1 MIQITSKEFDRA
13 FESIQEMKQ
22 LYGIPGPF
30 PRRPVALEAL
40 MRLAMN
46 DMAGAMQ
53 CASELIPHTDERWR
67 MSILIPLYI
76 AQFRQGSRASLD
88 DVLDYLV
95 DSLQKSEAAGSLIG
109 IAQGFAW
116 QAMALEA
123 LGRIDEANSA
133 LARALSMAESEGY
146 VRMFL
151 DGGAPMRKLLA
162 SVIEADRKLWDESAQ
177 RRVDYAGLLLS
188 ALSEK
193 VPAGRLGI
201 PSTTALIEPLS
212 DREMD
217 VLRLLNTALPTPEI
231 AQELFLSTNT
241 IRSHVKS
248 IYGKLNAHGRT
259 EAIQRAKELGL
270 LP

>member
-1 MIQITSKEFDRA
+1 
-13 FESIQEMKQ
+13 MKQ

-30 PRRPVALEAL
+30 PRRAVALEAL

-46 DMAGAMQ
+46 DMTGAMQ
-53 CASELIPHTDERWR
+53 CAAELVPHTGERWR
-67 MSILIPLYI
+67 MSILIPVYI

-95 DSLQKSEAAGSLIG
+95 NSLQRYEAAGSRIG
-109 IAQGFAW
+109 MVQGFAW
-116 QAMALEA
+116 QAMALQA
-123 LGRIDEANSA
+123 LGRIEEASSA
-133 LARALSMAESEGY
+133 LTRALSIAEPEGY
-146 VRMFL
+146 VRMLL
-151 DGGAPMRKLLA
+151 DGGAPMAKLLA
-162 SVIEADRKLWDESAQ
+162 SVIEADRKLCDEPAR
-177 RRVDYAGLLLS
+177 RRVIYADRLLS
-188 ALSEK
+188 VLSEK
-193 VPAGRLGI
+193 VPAGRPVV
-201 PSTTALIEPLS
+201 PSATALIEPLS

-259 EAIQRAKELGL
+259 EAIERAKELGL